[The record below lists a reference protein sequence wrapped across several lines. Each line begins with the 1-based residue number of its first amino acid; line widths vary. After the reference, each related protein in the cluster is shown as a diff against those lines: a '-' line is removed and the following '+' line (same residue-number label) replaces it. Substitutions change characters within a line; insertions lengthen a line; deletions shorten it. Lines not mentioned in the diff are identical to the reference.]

1 MSKSSR
7 TNRRAAQSKTP
18 GGSSPRPA
26 TGSSSAPSTR
36 PAQTAK
42 TAPTASSAPPRAAKA
57 STPSGASAAAAPA
70 KSATSARPATAAP
83 AGSGSGSVRLTP
95 SRRKGQARPPWWQRP
110 PVLGG
115 AAAALVLLVVL
126 GIAITHAQH
135 AGAPAASASRAP
147 TATVKAAAPG
157 ATTAARPTATPRPQP
172 TVTPT
177 PLKTPTPVA
186 SNTPCGST
194 IKMDDTSFSV
204 VSCTIKRG
212 ASLTFANVSASE
224 THIICGGRL
233 QSCQPTAGI
242 PDGMNFPKA
251 ITLQPGE
258 KSTVVFTQDGVY
270 SITCLVHDGMD
281 MSIRVAG

>member
-7 TNRRAAQSKTP
+7 TNRRAAQSKAP
-18 GGSSPRPA
+18 GGTAPRPA
-26 TGSSSAPSTR
+26 TSGSSAPSTR

-42 TAPTASSAPPRAAKA
+42 AASTASATSTRAVKSSTPSASSAAPAAK
-57 STPSGASAAAAPA
+57 
-70 KSATSARPATAAP
+70 SARPATAAP
-83 AGSGSGSVRLTP
+83 TAGSSGTRLTP

-115 AAAALVLLVVL
+115 VAAALVLLVVL
-126 GIAITHAQH
+126 GVAITHARQ
-135 AGAPAASASRAP
+135 AGAPAVSASRAP

-157 ATTAARPTATPRPQP
+157 ATSAARPTATARPQP
-172 TVTPT
+172 TATPV
-177 PLKTPTPVA
+177 PLRTPTPVA

-194 IKMDDTSFSV
+194 IKMDDTNFSV
-204 VSCTIKRG
+204 VSCTLKRG
-212 ASLTFANVSASE
+212 APLTFANIGASE

-233 QSCQPTAGI
+233 QSCQATPGI
-242 PDGMNFPKA
+242 PDAMNFPKA
-251 ITLQPGE
+251 ITLQPGQ
-258 KSTVVFTQDGVY
+258 KSTVTFTQDGVY